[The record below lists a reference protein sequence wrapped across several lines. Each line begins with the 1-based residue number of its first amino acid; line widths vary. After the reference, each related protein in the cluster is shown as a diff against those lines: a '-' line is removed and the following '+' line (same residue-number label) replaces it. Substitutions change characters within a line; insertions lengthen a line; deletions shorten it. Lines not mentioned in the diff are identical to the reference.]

1 MKRTNMREWFLIMG
15 LMLAVFF
22 MNLPVVYTHLYH
34 DLTGAPRA
42 LNGSMDLSSVSPA
55 DGMIYLDG
63 QWEFY
68 WNRLIAT
75 EREQLSNPDM
85 IIDVPDSWSNYIING
100 KHLSAGG
107 CGSYKLTL
115 TGMEYDKPII
125 LYIPDFSGAYR
136 VFIDGQLATE
146 SGTVSSN
153 MNKIFTIPK
162 ADLYPVT
169 LSEETTHEVVIEVA
183 TTRFS
188 GLYMTPVLGDYHM
201 IISENS
207 FRNEVRLI
215 LFGIVLFS
223 FLVLIAI
230 YALSVRRKLYSL
242 WLPVMIFFILM
253 RIMLT
258 SEFYS
263 MWQSVLFFN
272 LSYESTN
279 ELMYLTTFVLK
290 YLLMFLVE
298 EQCGITFTKQEK
310 TGFLIYYV
318 FLYLI
323 YLFTPQNIYN
333 SYLSVLVPMLTYTL
347 DIYLFIKIYRGRQKL
362 KKFGMVVFWGV
373 ALVISGLTIDS
384 YYINGKIFMNMSLTL
399 LLLFTVFAL
408 IMSWVYAMRMGDLYD
423 NFTKSSSRLELA
435 NNQIAVQKEYYDAL
449 RGQMNEIREIKH
461 DIRHFVGVMS
471 RLTKEGK
478 FDELKVFLDEYSEK
492 TEMDQLPVFCDNVV
506 ANSIIGYYYMRA
518 KEQGISFESRCNITR
533 QLAMSDSD
541 LCIVLGNALENA
553 VEACKQMD
561 SSEMR
566 FVSIEAGKLRG
577 QALLKVINSYNGR
590 LEIRDGRYISSKD
603 GKSNGLGIRN
613 IEKVIESYG
622 GFVKLEH
629 EGKIFTL
636 MAAFPE
642 NK

>member
-1 MKRTNMREWFLIMG
+1 MKRKNMREWFLILG

-22 MNLPVVYTHLYH
+22 MNLPAVYTHLYH
-34 DLTGAPRA
+34 DITGAPEA
-42 LNGSMDLSSVSPA
+42 MNGRLDLSSVSLA
-55 DGMIYLDG
+55 DGKIYLDG

-68 WNRLIAT
+68 WHRLIAT
-75 EREQLSNPDM
+75 EREQLPHPDM
-85 IIDVPDSWSNYIING
+85 IIAVPDSWSNYLMNG
-100 KHLSAGG
+100 EHLSAGG
-107 CGSYKLTL
+107 WGSYKLTL
-115 TGMEYDKPII
+115 TGTEYDKPIT

-136 VFIDGQLATE
+136 VFIDGQLAAE

-153 MNKIFTIPK
+153 INKIFTVPR
-162 ADLYPVT
+162 ADFYPVI
-169 LSEETTHEVVIEVA
+169 LSQETTHEVVIEAA

-188 GLYMTPVLGDYHM
+188 GLYMTPVLGDYHR
-201 IISENS
+201 IVNGNS

-230 YALSVRRKLYSL
+230 YTLSVRRKLYSL
-242 WLPVMIFFILM
+242 WLPVMIFFILI

-263 MWQSVLFFN
+263 MWQSILFFN

-290 YLLMFLVE
+290 YLLIFLVQ

-318 FLYLI
+318 SLYSV
-323 YLFTPQNIYN
+323 YLFTPQYIYN

-347 DIYLFIKIYRGRQKL
+347 DIYLFIKIYRGRQRL
-362 KKFGMVVFWGV
+362 KKFGMVVFWGAV
-373 ALVISGLTIDS
+373 LVISGLTIDS

-399 LLLFTVFAL
+399 LFLFTVFAL

-423 NFTKSSSRLELA
+423 DFTKSSSRLELA
-435 NNQIAVQKEYYDAL
+435 NSQIAVQKEYYDAL
-449 RGQMNEIREIKH
+449 RGQMNEIREMKH

-471 RLTKEGK
+471 RLAKEGK
-478 FDELKVFLDEYSEK
+478 FDELRVFLDEYSEK
-492 TEMDQLPVFCDNVV
+492 TEMDQLPVFCGNVV

-518 KEQGISFESRCNITR
+518 KEQGIAFESRCNITK

-541 LCIVLGNALENA
+541 LCIALGNALENA
-553 VEACKQMD
+553 VEACKQMER
-561 SSEMR
+561 SEMR
-566 FVSIEAGKLRG
+566 FVSIEAGKTRG
-577 QALLKVINSYNGR
+577 QVLFKVMNSYNGI
-590 LEIRDGRYISSKD
+590 LEIRDGCYISSKD

-613 IEKVIESYG
+613 IKKVMESYG

-629 EGKIFTL
+629 DKKVFTL